1 MTILISNTMLFKDIA
16 AAPFRIPLGFSTFK
30 RLVTIDKEKAMV
42 IFGGV
47 SLNDI
52 SFVDVNNLS
61 S

>member
-1 MTILISNTMLFKDIA
+1 MTILILNTMLFKDIA
-16 AAPFRIPLGFSTFK
+16 AAPFHIPLSSSTFK
-30 RLVTIDKEKAMV
+30 RLVTIDKEKVMV

-47 SLNDI
+47 SLNDT